1 MEELKTQELI
11 LCIPRQIGDPLK
23 GNSTEI
29 RRALRN
35 LKKILL
41 FHFSGTHA
49 LSHSLYLFQS
59 RAHTNTLTIYLSHS
73 HDPGYVLKSLLL
85 LLSHSLCSS
94 PIKKCQRRSA
104 GFAVLWSKSR
114 SFFCFYLLLA
124 ECSWYVRISCIVSLR
139 GDERIPSIPQD
150 LTSLSWHPFVF
161 LSVDFFAFCF

>member
-1 MEELKTQELI
+1 MHSSADRRSLKRKFNWDTKSAQKFE
-11 LCIPRQIGDPLK
+11 K
-23 GNSTEI
+23 
-29 RRALRN
+29 N
-35 LKKILL
+35 LTFSL
-41 FHFSGTHA
+41 FRHARTIA
-49 LSHSLYLFQS
+49 LSLSLS
-59 RAHTNTLTIYLSHS
+59 ITRTHTNTLTVYLSHS

-94 PIKKCQRRSA
+94 PIKKCQRISA
-104 GFAVLWSKSR
+104 GFAVLWSTSR

-139 GDERIPSIPQD
+139 GDICCDERIPQD